1 MIPTILTT
9 LIFGCGIV
17 AWAWI
22 LGQRRS
28 GGQLLTL
35 ESHSVVPWDGFDL
48 LAVIIIYVFLTEVC
62 LSLGARWTGIAI
74 PAVGEK
80 PGPDFELLMVRCNL
94 AISAITVLG
103 SVAFIHFRVGATA
116 VDFGF
121 DTSRLPK
128 DIWTGAV
135 AFVAIAPAVYV
146 IQEIGTLLIPYEHP
160 LINELQ
166 RKPDAFTQWTAAIS
180 ALIVA
185 PFFEEFLFRGIL
197 QGWLE
202 KMELRLLTNA
212 GIHSDPAFSDN
223 QNIVSSEP
231 LSVAGLKLGTIPIFI
246 SSMLFALIHL
256 GQGAAPI
263 ALYVFALALGYLYRQ
278 THRLWPSMTV
288 HFLLNAVT
296 LLALITSEKA

>member
-1 MIPTILTT
+1 
-9 LIFGCGIV
+9 
-17 AWAWI
+17 
-22 LGQRRS
+22 
-28 GGQLLTL
+28 
-35 ESHSVVPWDGFDL
+35 
-48 LAVIIIYVFLTEVC
+48 
-62 LSLGARWTGIAI
+62 
-74 PAVGEK
+74 
-80 PGPDFELLMVRCNL
+80 
-94 AISAITVLG
+94 LG
-103 SVAFIHFRVGATA
+103 SIVFIHYRVGATA
-116 VDFGF
+116 ADFGF
-121 DTSRLPK
+121 DVSGLPK
-128 DIWTGAV
+128 DLWTGAV

-185 PFFEEFLFRGIL
+185 PVFEEFLFRGIL

-202 KMELRLLTNA
+202 KMELRLITKA
-212 GIHSDPAFSDN
+212 EIRGDTAFGDT
-223 QNIVSSEP
+223 QNIILGPRHSI
-231 LSVAGLKLGTIPIFI
+231 AGLKLGTIPIFI

-278 THRLWPSMTV
+278 THRLWPSMMV

-296 LLALITSEKA
+296 LLALIATEKG